1 VDAYLTKD
9 ATAATLFAALRG
21 VLRGERRRFSP
32 AVVGRLAQLRH
43 AQTFGGGRQL
53 PADRT

>member
-43 AQTFGGGRQL
+43 AQTFGGGQTVAR
-53 PADRT
+53 